1 MMEAERELM
10 RVDVAR
16 GLGLEQKELSPK
28 YFYDARGSELFDRI
42 TELPE
47 YYLTRA
53 ERALL
58 AAFVKP
64 WLVQTGARSIVE
76 LGAGS
81 GDKTHLLLG
90 ALPAGGVYVPV
101 DISRSYLEQIAD
113 ELRPAFPA
121 LRIVPAHADITS
133 ELPLPNDVERPLV
146 VAFIGS
152 TIGNFSDAMAAALLR
167 RVHDVL
173 GPADRLLLGVDLR
186 KDAAKLNAAYNDS
199 AGVTAE
205 FNLNVLHVIN
215 RELDADFD
223 TDAFRHRAFYDER
236 LGRVEMHLVSTR
248 AQTVSIPEVGEFTF
262 ARDETIRTEISS
274 KFDRPGVEQVL
285 ARAGLELGE
294 WWEGNG
300 YALLTAGP
308 RVAGNG

>member
-1 MMEAERELM
+1 MTEAERELM
-10 RVDVAR
+10 RVDVER
-16 GLGLEQKELSPK
+16 GLGREQKELSPK

-58 AAFVKP
+58 GAFAQP
-64 WLVQTGARSIVE
+64 WLRRAGARSIVE

-90 ALPAGGVYVPV
+90 ALPDGGVYVPV

-121 LRIVPAHADITS
+121 LHIVPSHADITV
-133 ELPLPNDVERPLV
+133 ELPLPEEVERPLV

-152 TIGNFSDAMAAALLR
+152 TIGNFPDAMAAALLR

-173 GPADRLLLGVDLR
+173 EPMDRLLLGVDLR
-186 KDAAKLNAAYNDS
+186 KDAATLNAAYNDS

-215 RELDADFD
+215 RELGADFD
-223 TDAFRHRAFYDER
+223 TEAFRHHAFYDER
-236 LGRVEMHLVSTR
+236 LGRVEMHLVSLR
-248 AQTVSIPEVGEFTF
+248 AQTVTVPGVGEFAFT
-262 ARDETIRTEISS
+262 RDESIRTEIST
-274 KFDRPGVEQVL
+274 KYDRRGVEQVL
-285 ARAGLELGE
+285 GRAGLEVGE

-308 RVAGNG
+308 EAAAG

>member
-1 MMEAERELM
+1 M
-10 RVDVAR
+10 
-16 GLGLEQKELSPK
+16 
-28 YFYDARGSELFDRI
+28 I
-42 TELPE
+42 
-47 YYLTRA
+47 
-53 ERALL
+53 
-58 AAFVKP
+58 
-64 WLVQTGARSIVE
+64 RSK
-76 LGAGS
+76 S
-81 GDKTHLLLG
+81 
-90 ALPAGGVYVPV
+90 
-101 DISRSYLEQIAD
+101 S
-113 ELRPAFPA
+113 
-121 LRIVPAHADITS
+121 
-133 ELPLPNDVERPLV
+133 
-146 VAFIGS
+146 
-152 TIGNFSDAMAAALLR
+152 
-167 RVHDVL
+167 
-173 GPADRLLLGVDLR
+173 DLR